1 MCFSHQE
8 AHGIIVITC
17 LASIT
22 LAFRHPRGGGGEFT
36 EKKVWEETCPRGIKK
51 GEQGGMTS
59 DVQYKLH
66 FYFGRFFQDVVFQ
79 ILGERMHNNFVDV
92 III

>member
-22 LAFRHPRGGGGEFT
+22 LAFRHPRGGGGVYRKEGLGGDMS
-36 EKKVWEETCPRGIKK
+36 RGNKK

-92 III
+92 TII

>member
-1 MCFSHQE
+1 MFFAPGGAWNHCHYVFSIH
-8 AHGIIVITC
+8 HPGIP
-17 LASIT
+17 SSKG
-22 LAFRHPRGGGGEFT
+22 RGGVYRKEGLGGDMS
-36 EKKVWEETCPRGIKK
+36 RGNKK

-66 FYFGRFFQDVVFQ
+66 FYFRRFFQDVVFQ